1 MGSLE
6 AAGEGAAHRRLVV
19 RGLVQ
24 GVGFRPHLA
33 RLAAELD
40 LAGACRNDATG
51 VVVDVAGAPGAVAEF
66 ERRVVDD
73 APPLARVESLEA
85 WEAAG
90 EPPTGGF
97 VIEAST
103 AAAGERTLVAPDTAP
118 CADCLGELAD
128 PCDRRHRHPFISCT
142 HCGPRLSIIEDLP
155 YDRPATTMADFAL
168 CAACAQEYADPAD
181 RRHHAQPIACHD
193 CGPTLSL
200 LRPDG
205 SIAATGTEP
214 ALEGAVLALRR
225 GEIVAVKGVGG
236 YHLVCDAADPHAVRR
251 LRRLKHRPHQPFAVM
266 ARDLA
271 SAERLV
277 EVGAARS
284 LLLGRERPIVLLP
297 AQPLARVADDVAPGL
312 GELGVML
319 PYAPLH
325 HLLFAD
331 LPDGRPGA
339 PPALVMTSGNVSGEP
354 LCTDDVDALDRLGPI
369 ADLLLV
375 HDRPIAVPVEDSV
388 LAWSHDGPVPVRRSR
403 GFAPLPVALPGDL
416 TGGVVLA
423 SGAELKNTVTLLHD
437 GRAHVSVH
445 VGDLASWSG
454 REHHRLAAERLVGFH
469 RVTPTVVAADLHPGY
484 ASRAW
489 GASYAATL
497 GVPLVDVQHHHAH
510 LASLAAEHGRLDEP
524 LLGLVLDGTGHGCDA
539 TVWGGELL
547 LLGDR
552 GASAERL
559 GHLGTVQ
566 LPGGDEGVRNPVRT
580 AALALLAAGR
590 PLDGTPVGEELTEPE
605 RVFLERAHASGVG
618 GVATSSAGRL
628 FDVVASVLGVRHRI
642 TYEAQAAIELE
653 ALAQRW
659 ARRTRAAGPGLPLPR
674 TERDGLLVLDPGPL
688 VAALDE
694 ARAGGA
700 DRGAL
705 AWSFH
710 RALGR
715 ACADLAAVV
724 AHRQGLG
731 TVGLTG
737 GVFVN
742 RLLLDA
748 TTEALHAHGLEPLT
762 HRVVPPNDGGLSL
775 GQAVVAAATVRPST
789 APDRSARL
797 GP

>member
-1 MGSLE
+1 MGSLM
-6 AAGEGAAHRRLVV
+6 ADGDGEAHRRLVV

-24 GVGFRPHLA
+24 GVGFRPHVA

-51 VVVDVAGAPGAVAEF
+51 VVVDVAGAARAVAEF
-66 ERRVVDD
+66 ERRVVDE
-73 APPLARVESLEA
+73 APPLAWVQSLETA
-85 WEAAG
+85 EVVG
-90 EPPTGGF
+90 ERPTGRF

-103 AAAGERTLVAPDTAP
+103 PSLGERTLVAPDTAP

-155 YDRPATTMADFAL
+155 YDRPATTMADFPL
-168 CAACAQEYADPAD
+168 CEACATEYADPAD
-181 RRHHAQPIACHD
+181 RRFHAQPIACHD

-205 SIAATGTEP
+205 SIAAIGTEP
-214 ALEGAVLALRR
+214 SLAGAIEALRA
-225 GEIVAVKGVGG
+225 GGIVAVKGVGG
-236 YHLVCDAADPHAVRR
+236 YHLACDAADDDAVRR
-251 LRRLKHRPHQPFAVM
+251 LRGLKQRPHQPFAVM

-271 SAERLV
+271 TAERLV
-277 EVGAARS
+277 EVGPARG
-284 LLLGRERPIVLLP
+284 LLLSRERPIVLLP
-297 AQPLARVADDVAPGL
+297 AQPLARVSGDVAPGL

-331 LPDGRPGA
+331 RPDGEHGA
-339 PPALVMTSGNVSGEP
+339 PATLVMTSGNVSGEP
-354 LCTDDVDALDRLGPI
+354 LCTDDVDALERLGPI

-375 HDRPIAVPVEDSV
+375 HDRPIAVPIEDSV
-388 LAWSHDGPVPVRRSR
+388 LAWSATGPVPVRRSR
-403 GFAPLPVALPGDL
+403 GFAPLPVELAGP
-416 TGGVVLA
+416 GVVLA
-423 SGAELKNTVTLLHD
+423 AGAELKNTVALAHD
-437 GRAHVSVH
+437 GRAYVSAH
-445 VGDLASWSG
+445 VGDLASWPG
-454 REHHRLAAERLVGFH
+454 REHHRLTAERLVGFH

-484 ASRAW
+484 ASRSWAS
-489 GASYAATL
+489 SYAAEL

-510 LASLAAEHGRLDEP
+510 LASLAAEHDRLAEP
-524 LLGLVLDGTGHGCDA
+524 LLGLVLDGTGFGCDA

-547 LLGDR
+547 LLCDG
-552 GASAERL
+552 GANAERI
-559 GHLGTVQ
+559 GRLGTVH

-590 PLDGTPVGEELTEPE
+590 PLDGPVADELTDAE
-605 RVFLERAHASGVG
+605 RVFLERAHGSGVG
-618 GVATSSAGRL
+618 GVETSSAGRL
-628 FDVVASVLGVRHRI
+628 FDVVSSILGVRHRV

-653 ALAQRW
+653 ALAHRW
-659 ARRTRAAGPGLPLPR
+659 ARRTTAGAPGLPLPR
-674 TERDGLLVLDPGPL
+674 TERDGLLVLDPGPM

-694 ARAGGA
+694 ARAA
-700 DRGAL
+700 RVDPGAL

-724 AHRQGLG
+724 AHQRGLRA
-731 TVGLTG
+731 VGLSG

-742 RLLLDA
+742 RLLLAA
-748 TTEALHAHGLEPLT
+748 TTEALHAHDLEPLV
-762 HRVVPPNDGGLSL
+762 HRVVPPNDGGLAL
-775 GQAVVAAATVRPST
+775 GQVAAAAATVR
-789 APDRSARL
+789 R
-797 GP
+797 